1 MTHHQLFYLLF
12 ILAGF
17 LVFTGSLM
25 AVAITSL
32 SSSDDTRDGRDATK
46 TH

>member
-1 MTHHQLFYLLF
+1 MTHDQLIYLLF

-32 SSSDDTRDGRDATK
+32 SSSGGTHGGHDATK
-46 TH
+46 PH